1 LNNFVCLVN
10 YQAKERINVMK
21 MILKDMK
28 FVLCAMAVSV
38 ISSLSAQA
46 AEIKDLFMS
55 EPGVVFE
62 LLPQATRISMIS
74 YHENGQNVYATN
86 RAANSSHI
94 ASLESRHMVVEMS
107 AGRTVE
113 LQLLVTGTD
122 SVVMVIDHYK
132 TPYPD
137 GVVTF
142 YDTKWKALK
151 TDKLFKAPKMEDF
164 IRPGT
169 PQNVV
174 KDIKQNVTF
183 PLIDYE
189 LEGNGMQ
196 LTARQHLAEF
206 YTATD
211 FARWKPYLYDSL
223 IYTIVKNKIT
233 LTAPR

>member
-1 LNNFVCLVN
+1 MNNFVCLVN

>member
-1 LNNFVCLVN
+1 
-10 YQAKERINVMK
+10 MK
-21 MILKDMK
+21 LFLQMLFQSNPMKKILI
-28 FVLCAMAVSV
+28 AMALWAAFP
-38 ISSLSAQA
+38 IAAQA
-46 AEIKDLFMS
+46 AEMKDLFMN

-62 LLPQATRISMIS
+62 LLPEATRISMIS
-74 YHENGQNVYATN
+74 YHENEQNVYATN
-86 RAANSSHI
+86 RAGNSSHI
-94 ASLESRHMVVEMS
+94 AALEPRHMVVEMS

-169 PQNVV
+169 PKNVV

>member
-1 LNNFVCLVN
+1 MNNFVCLDN
-10 YQAKERINVMK
+10 FQAKEKIIVMRV
-21 MILKDMK
+21 ISKDMK
-28 FVLCAMAVSV
+28 SVLCALAVLF
-38 ISSLSAQA
+38 ITSLSAQA
-46 AEIKDLFMS
+46 VEIKDLFMN

-62 LLPQATRISMIS
+62 LLPEATRISMIS
-74 YHENGQNVYATN
+74 YHENEQNVYATN
-86 RAANSSHI
+86 RAGNSSHI
-94 ASLESRHMVVEMS
+94 AALEPCHMVVEMS

-169 PQNVV
+169 PKNVV

-211 FARWKPYLYDSL
+211 FARWKPYLYDKL

>member
-1 LNNFVCLVN
+1 
-10 YQAKERINVMK
+10 MK

-113 LQLLVTGTD
+113 LQLLLAGTD

-137 GVVTF
+137 GVVSF

-151 TDKLFKAPKMEDF
+151 TGKLFKAPKVEDF

-169 PQNVV
+169 PKNVV
-174 KDIKQNVTF
+174 KDIKENVAF
-183 PLIDYE
+183 PLIDYQ
-189 LEGNGMQ
+189 LEGEGRQ
-196 LTARQHLAEF
+196 LTARQHLAAF
-206 YTATD
+206 YGEVD
-211 FARWKPYLYDSL
+211 YKRWKPYLYDAL
-223 IYTIVKNKIT
+223 HYTIIGKKIT
-233 LTAPR
+233 LTTPR